1 MTSQGQIPMPEF
13 SQRQPPSRQSPP
25 RAGSVPKRLEE
36 RRKDPPAP
44 LAIQK
49 NVTTVDSL
57 FKPQIEQ
64 QQIEQTLMRKERS
77 PGKKLVEFLSFSM
90 NISFFM

>member
-1 MTSQGQIPMPEF
+1 MTSQGQIPIPE
-13 SQRQPPSRQSPP
+13 SPQRQPPRQQSPP
-25 RAGSVPKRLEE
+25 RAGSVQKRLEE

-44 LAIQK
+44 LTIQK

-64 QQIEQTLMRKERS
+64 QQIEQALMRKERS
-77 PGKKLVEFLSFSM
+77 PGKKLV
-90 NISFFM
+90 